1 MTDHADWQRRAADKR
16 AAQLELIPPA
26 WRLPAPSTSLLP
38 SDVRDVPHTSGILS
52 DAELVITEETD
63 AQVVLDKISRGE
75 WTSTAVATAF
85 CKRAAIAQQ
94 LVRLSRNLPSHH
106 STELFPPQTNCLT
119 EPLFDRALARAAEL
133 DAHFATTGCLVGPLH
148 GLPVSLKEQFD
159 IEGVESTMGALS
171 RSPLLWA
178 TLLGADSLLGQASSP
193 ASATS
198 RKTLRRW

>member
-1 MTDHADWQRRAADKR
+1 VGRSRASPAQSCAASLFQVRVTRFDTLDPSETLQGSDGGYARRSAFVARSGLSLQRARSISADAASCLFPSFSDPSRIDCAMPDLPDWQRRAADKR

-52 DAELVITEETD
+52 DAELVITAETD

-94 LVRLSRNLPSHH
+94 LVRLSPNLPSHH
-106 STELFPPQTNCLT
+106 STE
-119 EPLFDRALARAAEL
+119 PLR
-133 DAHFATTGCLVGPLH
+133 P
-148 GLPVSLKEQFD
+148 
-159 IEGVESTMGALS
+159 
-171 RSPLLWA
+171 
-178 TLLGADSLLGQASSP
+178 
-193 ASATS
+193 
-198 RKTLRRW
+198 